1 MPVKLETADPEEHTE
16 YHCQPTRPRSAREP
30 SGSFQQGNFDV
41 ISSHLPVAATSDENS
56 EKPISE
62 SSGVRGL
69 WVRKGAAGQTGAGRG
84 PRHELDGSLRG

>member
-1 MPVKLETADPEEHTE
+1 MPVKSETADPEEHTE

-30 SGSFQQGNFDV
+30 SGSFQQGNSDV

-69 WVRKGAAGQTGAGRG
+69 CGSGRG
-84 PRHELDGSLRG
+84 LLDRRVLGGGPGMNWTAL